1 MRNTIVYVLR
11 LLIDEND
18 PEGLRG
24 VLRNVISGEE
34 QSFVSEQGLI
44 ELLRHRPAF
53 PPTTQEENQIIK
65 P

>member
-11 LLIDEND
+11 LLIDENN

-24 VLRNVISGEE
+24 VLRNVISGDE
-34 QSFVSEQGLI
+34 QSFSNEQGLI
-44 ELLRHRPAF
+44 ELLHHQPAL
-53 PPTTQEENQIIK
+53 PPASNKEDQATK